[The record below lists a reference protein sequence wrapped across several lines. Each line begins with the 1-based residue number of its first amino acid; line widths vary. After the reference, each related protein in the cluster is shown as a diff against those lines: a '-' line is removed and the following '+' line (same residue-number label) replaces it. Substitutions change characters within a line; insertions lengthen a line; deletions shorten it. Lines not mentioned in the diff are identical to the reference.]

1 MDQVQLY
8 TTYINNN
15 NNNDILHYFFKQI
28 LVSITKNQ
36 E

>member
-1 MDQVQLY
+1 MEQVQLY
-8 TTYINNN
+8 TTYINN